1 MLIKVF
7 LKCQRTCFLSFSSY
21 NFKRSKCD
29 PVHISS
35 QMSNIAM
42 VSHWSWPH
50 LFWIMTDFWDETT
63 VSPND
68 RLEKAG
74 MLNYIKTISVFCKKR
89 EKEIC
94 TSLLNRFEEMPIT
107 FNQHSLNTYSLVRSR
122 CSTYLF
128 CLHTFLSLSFLHV
141 HHHQPS
147 VSHKGACRS
156 ISLLHHTHT
165 HTQLTSHTPSW
176 RMRWVE
182 RDSNSW
188 IHRRETARQI
198 NMWNS
203 KQNIQILLWLTNIGT
218 VNKAGMTVVH

>member
-1 MLIKVF
+1 
-7 LKCQRTCFLSFSSY
+7 
-21 NFKRSKCD
+21 
-29 PVHISS
+29 
-35 QMSNIAM
+35 
-42 VSHWSWPH
+42 
-50 LFWIMTDFWDETT
+50 MTDFWDKTISAT
-63 VSPND
+63 NCH
-68 RLEKAG
+68 LENVG
-74 MLNYIKTISVFCKKR
+74 RLNYIKTISVFCKKKK
-89 EKEIC
+89 KERKKC
-94 TSLLNRFEEMPIT
+94 TSLLNRFEEMLIT

-128 CLHTFLSLSFLHV
+128 SVCIYFSLSFLHV

-156 ISLLHHTHT
+156 ISPLHHTQH
-165 HTQLTSHTPSW
+165 TSHTPSW
-176 RMRWVE
+176 RMRWLE

-218 VNKAGMTVVH
+218 VNKAEMTVVY